1 MYGEL
6 SPVGG
11 GDSIPLLKPKLSIG
25 RRESCDIVLR
35 FPNVS
40 GQHCELTLEDGYWYV
55 QDLNSANGVKVNG
68 MRVERKR
75 IDPNDELT
83 VAKHKYTL
91 LYNPT
96 ELGATGAP
104 PSDQEDLANIMKKS
118 LLERAGLTKRA
129 IPPTESRR
137 YDANDNSAGQFQRKK
152 NLE

>member
-40 GQHCELTLEDGYWYV
+40 GQHCELTLEEGYWYV

-75 IDPNDELT
+75 VDPSDELT

-91 LYNPT
+91 LYNPA

-104 PSDQEDLANIMKKS
+104 PSDQEDLASIMKKS
-118 LLERAGLTKRA
+118 LLERAGLSKRA
-129 IPPTESRR
+129 VPPPESRR